1 MGVLGRSEAL
11 DLATDRDLDL
21 VELNPNTDPPLCKLM
36 DYGKFKYDQSK
47 NAKQTQKVR
56 KVKEVKLRPKTEKKG
71 THGRQKFQR
80 LQIRQ

>member
-36 DYGKFKYDQSK
+36 DYGKFKYD
-47 NAKQTQKVR
+47 
-56 KVKEVKLRPKTEKKG
+56 
-71 THGRQKFQR
+71 
-80 LQIRQ
+80 